1 MPNDQN
7 SLYMFTYG
15 SYALQHIIIM
25 NTLSWAHNQA
35 QDTMHQFLYSST
47 SAVSIFHNFA
57 DSGWRHCS
65 ALCLGVAALLCTLS
79 WGGGTALL
87 SWGGGTALLSWGGG
101 TALLSWGGGTA
112 LHSAVLGWRHCSA
125 LCCLG
130 VAALLCTLLSW
141 GGSTA
146 LLSWGG
152 GTALHSAVL
161 GWQHSSAV
169 LGWRHSF
176 AVLGWRH
183 CSALCCLGMVA
194 LLFTLLSWDRWQ
206 NCSALRCPGVSTISM
221 LQAAHEQQMI
231 KESALTRVCPKA
243 RGKTPGAS
251 SANDSQ
257 GQPLLWVGDETDVAP
272 VLCLFHVGR
281 QL

>member
-7 SLYMFTYG
+7 SLYMFTYR

-25 NTLSWAHNQA
+25 NTLSWAHDQA

-47 SAVSIFHNFA
+47 SAVSIFHSFA
-57 DSGWRHCS
+57 DSGWRYCS
-65 ALCLGVAALLCTLS
+65 ALCLGVAVQLYCLGVAVQLCCLGVAAQLCCLGVAAL
-79 WGGGTALL
+79 
-87 SWGGGTALLSWGGG
+87 
-101 TALLSWGGGTA
+101 
-112 LHSAVLGWRHCSA
+112 

-141 GGSTA
+141 EG
-146 LLSWGG
+146 
-152 GTALHSAVL
+152 
-161 GWQHSSAV
+161 
-169 LGWRHSF
+169 
-176 AVLGWRH
+176 
-183 CSALCCLGMVA
+183 
-194 LLFTLLSWDRWQ
+194 WQ

-231 KESALTRVCPKA
+231 KESALTRVRPKA

-272 VLCLFHVGR
+272 VLCLFHVGW